1 MTLRHVLVA
10 MDFGDAAMA
19 ALDVARDCAR
29 SAGATIHLVHVVDD
43 VLSRRRVIDGPPPDF
58 GRLQTELEDDARQK
72 LTTVADEL
80 NADGVSA
87 RAAIVT
93 SPRPAAALLDYA
105 RDAKVDLIVAGT
117 HGRSGFAD
125 LFMGS
130 VAQQLVRTAHC
141 PVLTVRQPAVQHPVA
156 VLAGRA

>member
-1 MTLRHVLVA
+1 MTLRQILVA

-19 ALDVARDCAR
+19 ALAVARDCAR

-43 VLSRRRVIDGPPPDF
+43 VLSRRQIVDGPPPDY
-58 GRLQTELEDDARQK
+58 GRLQTELEDEARRQ
-72 LTTVADEL
+72 VAIVAEAL
-80 NADGVSA
+80 VSDGISA
-87 RAAIVT
+87 RTAIVT
-93 SPRPAAALLDYA
+93 APRPAAALLDYA
-105 RDAKVDLIVAGT
+105 RDAAIDLIVAGT

-141 PVLTVRQPAVQHPVA
+141 PVLTVRQPAASHSAA
-156 VLAGRA
+156 VFAHTA